1 MKNVKVSEIA
11 GAVGG
16 RLISGYPDILINDIC
31 IDSRVAKEGD
41 LFVPLKGEN
50 VDGHKFIASAMEK
63 ASATFTAEDIE
74 ITDEHDSK
82 KAYIKVDDTLA
93 ALQTL
98 GEYFRKK
105 YSKKVVGVTGSVG
118 KTTTREMITCALE
131 AEGKVYHTEK
141 NFNSEIGTPI
151 TLSKMNDE
159 ASDIAVLELGISH
172 NGEMDVLSRI
182 AKPDIAVVTMI
193 GVAHME
199 FFKTKENIR
208 TEKLK
213 IISSMDENGVLFLNG
228 NDELLYAVKDSMP
241 VTTKTFGIG
250 DEFDYCAKNLRMEN
264 GLNTFDFVYE
274 DKCITVSL
282 KQAGRHFVSDS
293 LAALSICAYLSRNVE
308 KAAER
313 LADFAGQR
321 QRLTKANSGA
331 VVIDDTYNAS
341 PDSMKAA
348 IDVLSDMECSGKK
361 YILLGDMFELGDNAD
376 AYHASV
382 GDYMV
387 GKNIDALL
395 TIGEMSVLIAEH
407 AEKANPALEISSFDD
422 KEKLKEY
429 LKETFKPED
438 MILIKASNGMHL
450 KEIVE
455 FLETEV

>member
-1 MKNVKVSEIA
+1 
-11 GAVGG
+11 
-16 RLISGYPDILINDIC
+16 
-31 IDSRVAKEGD
+31 
-41 LFVPLKGEN
+41 
-50 VDGHKFIASAMEK
+50 
-63 ASATFTAEDIE
+63 
-74 ITDEHDSK
+74 
-82 KAYIKVDDTLA
+82 
-93 ALQTL
+93 
-98 GEYFRKK
+98 
-105 YSKKVVGVTGSVG
+105 
-118 KTTTREMITCALE
+118 
-131 AEGKVYHTEK
+131 
-141 NFNSEIGTPI
+141 
-151 TLSKMNDE
+151 
-159 ASDIAVLELGISH
+159 
-172 NGEMDVLSRI
+172 
-182 AKPDIAVVTMI
+182 
-193 GVAHME
+193 
-199 FFKTKENIR
+199 
-208 TEKLK
+208 
-213 IISSMDENGVLFLNG
+213 
-228 NDELLYAVKDSMP
+228 
-241 VTTKTFGIG
+241 
-250 DEFDYCAKNLRMEN
+250 MEN

-407 AEKANPALEISSFDD
+407 AEKANPALEIRSFDD
-422 KEKLKEY
+422 KAKLKEY